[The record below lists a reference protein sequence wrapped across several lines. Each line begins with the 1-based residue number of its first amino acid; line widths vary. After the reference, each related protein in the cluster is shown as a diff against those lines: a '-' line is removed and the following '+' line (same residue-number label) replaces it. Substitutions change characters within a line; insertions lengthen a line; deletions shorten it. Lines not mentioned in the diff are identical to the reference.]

1 MHILVPVNGTE
12 FSRRAAELAINIARV
27 TDSTV
32 TALHVSSRKTSW
44 RENRQQGWV
53 ARRRERAILND
64 LVELAQRYD
73 LDVRTAV
80 RSGAASEAVLAEVK
94 RSGRNLVVMGLSRP
108 AGQRL
113 FLGDTATTIFE
124 RAPVS
129 VLFLSS

>member
-1 MHILVPVNGTE
+1 MVVRL
-12 FSRRAAELAINIARV
+12 R
-27 TDSTV
+27 TDRDDATV

-44 RENRQQGWV
+44 PENRQKGWV

-64 LVELAQRYD
+64 IVELAQRYD
-73 LDVRTAV
+73 QDIKTSV
-80 RSGAASEAVLAEVK
+80 RSGAASEAILAEVK
-94 RSGRNLVVMGLSRP
+94 RSGRNLLVMRLSRP

-124 RAPVS
+124 RAPIS